1 MVVQT
6 HNKSLYLYKNTM
18 TPLRSYLVLIVCF
31 VIPGLSMAQSDVPFA
46 QRLWYGSGF
55 SLGLSGSNGTSAIS
69 LGLSPMVGYKIVE
82 PWSVGPRVSLNYTHF
97 RARLFNNQIA
107 TANPISWAVGLFSRV
122 KVTGNFFAH
131 VEYELAEDAFVQ
143 VYTREIQ
150 VFRRQHGNTFVGAG
164 YNSGGRTGSEIM
176 LLFNITPP
184 LEERLSPFELRFGF
198 TRNF

>member
-1 MVVQT
+1 MLFFR
-6 HNKSLYLYKNTM
+6 LYM
-18 TPLRSYLVLIVCF
+18 LIMGIF
-31 VIPGLSMAQSDVPFA
+31 FMPAMATAQAELPFA

-107 TANPISWAVGLFSRV
+107 TANPMAWAVGVFTRV
-122 KVTGNFFAH
+122 KVTSNLFAH
-131 VEYELAEDAFVQ
+131 LEYELAEDAFIQ
-143 VYTREIQ
+143 VDTRDIL
-150 VFRRQHGNTFVGAG
+150 VFRRQHGNTFIGAG